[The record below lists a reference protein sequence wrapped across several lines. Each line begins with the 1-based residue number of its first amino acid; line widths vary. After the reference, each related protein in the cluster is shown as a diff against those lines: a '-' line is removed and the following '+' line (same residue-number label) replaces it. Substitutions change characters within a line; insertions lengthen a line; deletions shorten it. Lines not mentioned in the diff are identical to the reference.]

1 MADNFAMEGPDT
13 KYNAGYALAL
23 YINLLVMEAGNLAFS
38 GDYPAWYRKLQIIER
53 RLYPFL
59 LKRKDKDIVLAE
71 LKNIHIKYS
80 HNFRVYMFRSD
91 KKKKI
96 TSIMLDMVKDYLD
109 EYERFLLVYR
119 EKVGLGMPEGDD
131 IAKAA
136 WR

>member
-1 MADNFAMEGPDT
+1 MAENFAMEGPDT

>member
-1 MADNFAMEGPDT
+1 MVDNFVMEGPDT

-23 YINLLVMEAGNLAFS
+23 YINMLVMEAGNLAFS
-38 GDYPAWYRKLQIIER
+38 GDYAAWYRKLQIIER

-59 LKRKDKDIVLAE
+59 LKRKDNDKILVE
-71 LKNIHIKYS
+71 LKNIHIKYNY
-80 HNFRVYMFRSD
+80 NFRVYLFRND

-96 TSIMLDMVKDYLD
+96 TSTMLDLVKDYMD